1 MSTKL
6 TQKGT
11 AMVDSQSLTLA
22 FGSASLSEA
31 LSNYLA
37 VALNKQGYGSI
48 NPSTLGFL
56 SSLEC
61 GVNYGSE
68 LARSLGVSRQM
79 VAKTV
84 KELSKVGYLEQ
95 LEADGK
101 QKPIVFTQRGEDLMA
116 EARQLLANL
125 DKILGKK
132 IGSDSL
138 KKTVSNLN
146 QIEEIVKQLNQ

>member
-1 MSTKL
+1 MSTRL

-22 FGSASLSEA
+22 FGSASLSET

-48 NPSTLGFL
+48 SPSTLGFL

-61 GVNYGSE
+61 GVNFGSE
-68 LARSLGVSRQM
+68 LARNLGVSRQM
-79 VAKTV
+79 VAKIV
-84 KELSKVGYLEQ
+84 KELCKAGYLEQ
-95 LEADGK
+95 LEANGK

-116 EARQLLANL
+116 DARQLLAKL
-125 DKILGKK
+125 DKILSKE
-132 IGSDSL
+132 IGDNSL
-138 KKTVSNLN
+138 EKTVSNLN